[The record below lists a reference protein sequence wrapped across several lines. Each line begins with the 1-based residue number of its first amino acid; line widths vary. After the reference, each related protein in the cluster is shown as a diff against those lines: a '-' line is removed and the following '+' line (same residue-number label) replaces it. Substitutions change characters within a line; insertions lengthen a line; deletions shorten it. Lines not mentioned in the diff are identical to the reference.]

1 MNPNALPPPQAREH
15 PDPHEAQDPIPWPVI
30 LFLALLLAFGIVYIS
45 LARVD
50 DPGVWG
56 DDRRAAELQG
66 GAGTGAAKADG
77 AALYASLCAACH
89 QASGSGVPGVFP
101 PLAGSEW
108 VQGSDAVLA
117 RIVLQGVTGKL
128 TVRGQAF
135 QGAMPSFKG
144 QLSDV
149 QLAVLLSHLRGQWGH
164 SAAPVDARVVAA
176 ARQSLEGRAQ
186 PFGGEEELRG
196 LAQ

>member
-1 MNPNALPPPQAREH
+1 MNPQPLPPPQAREH

-30 LFLALLLAFGIVYIS
+30 LFLALLLAFGIAYIS
-45 LARVD
+45 VARVD
-50 DPGVWG
+50 DPGAWG
-56 DDRRAAELQG
+56 DDRTAAELQG
-66 GAGTGAAKADG
+66 GPGAGAAKVDG
-77 AALYASLCAACH
+77 AALYASLCVACH
-89 QASGSGVPGVFP
+89 QASGAGVPGVFP

-117 RIVLQGVTGKL
+117 RIVLQGVTGQL
-128 TVRGQAF
+128 TVKGQAF

-144 QLSDV
+144 QLSDA
-149 QLAVLLSHLRGQWGH
+149 QLAALLSHLRGQWGNN
-164 SAAPVDARVVAA
+164 APPVDAGVIAA
-176 ARQSLEGRAQ
+176 ARQALEGRPQ